1 MNNIRSSRILR
12 GKIFKT
18 PHTRHCGIEPQLSTN
33 CRTYCLDKEVSLMNK
48 TNMEC
53 VIADSGLSITIGGVE
68 PHRQSLEEVDDY
80 C

>member
-1 MNNIRSSRILR
+1 
-12 GKIFKT
+12 
-18 PHTRHCGIEPQLSTN
+18 
-33 CRTYCLDKEVSLMNK
+33 MNK

-68 PHRQSLEEVDDY
+68 PRRQSLEEVDDY